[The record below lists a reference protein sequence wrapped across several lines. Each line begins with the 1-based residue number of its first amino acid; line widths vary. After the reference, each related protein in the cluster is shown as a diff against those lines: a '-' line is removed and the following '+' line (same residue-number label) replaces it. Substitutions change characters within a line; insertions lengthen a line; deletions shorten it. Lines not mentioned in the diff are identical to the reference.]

1 MNERDNRTLS
11 SVFVLVVEDDPDMQ
25 ELLRTIFEIAGAKVV
40 TAGTVPE
47 ALEILKRTTPHV
59 LLIDIGLPGYNGYA
73 LIGRV
78 RALDDPVKR
87 NLPAIA
93 LTAFASTTDRDIA
106 LTSGF
111 QMFLSKPFD
120 ADNLVDAIAQVIGL
134 RRNAA

>member
-1 MNERDNRTLS
+1 MGTLS
-11 SVFVLVVEDDPDMQ
+11 GVSVLVVEDDPDMQ
-25 ELLRTIFEIAGAKVV
+25 ELVGTIFEIAGAKVSI
-40 TAGTVPE
+40 AGTVTE
-47 ALEILKRTTPHV
+47 ALDILSRTTPNALV
-59 LLIDIGLPGYNGYA
+59 VDIGLPGHNGYT

-93 LTAFASTTDRDIA
+93 LTAFATTTDRDTA

-120 ADNLVDAIAQVIGL
+120 ADYLVDAVGQVVGP
-134 RRNAA
+134 RRDAA